1 MTLELRLKSIKAK
14 DLMTKFAI
22 TASEEETAE
31 DLANLF
37 MRFKISGVPV
47 LDDRERIKGVVTATD
62 LFRHMEKI
70 VALVDDGKDV
80 SKEHVSIPLGRIMS
94 QPVKMVTEE
103 TSLYEMIK
111 LMCDKDI
118 HTLPVVRDGTHMV
131 GVVGRRDV
139 ISAFY
144 SAVSCSQKT

>member
-1 MTLELRLKSIKAK
+1 MMTLELRLKSITAG

-22 TASEEETAE
+22 TAAEDETAA

-47 LDDRERIKGVVTATD
+47 LDESGGISGIVTATD
-62 LFRHMEKI
+62 LSRHMEKI
-70 VALVDDGKDV
+70 IALMESGKDLA
-80 SKEHVSIPLGRIMS
+80 KEQADIPLSRIMS
-94 QPVKMVTEE
+94 EPVRTIAED
-103 TSLYEMIK
+103 TSLYDMIK
-111 LMCDKDI
+111 LMSGGI
-118 HTLPVVRDGTHMV
+118 HTFPVVRDGKMT

-144 SAVSCSQKT
+144 TALLCSQ

>member
-1 MTLELRLKSIKAK
+1 MTLELRLKSIQAK

-22 TASEEETAE
+22 TAVEEDTAE

-47 LDDRERIKGVVTATD
+47 LDDEENIKGIVTATD
-62 LFRHMEKI
+62 LFRHIEKI
-70 VALVDDGKDV
+70 IALIDQGKV
-80 SKEHVSIPLGRIMS
+80 FSNKGAALPLGKMMTR
-94 QPVKMVTEE
+94 PVKNVTEE
-103 TSLYEMIK
+103 TSLYDMIK

-118 HTLPVVRDGTHMV
+118 HTLPVLRGKGMV

-144 SAVSCSQKT
+144 SAMSCS